1 MAVSNDFGFGALVV
15 AEVSAREVK
24 KECELFG
31 KEAEGVERSLDQ
43 F

>member
-1 MAVSNDFGFGALVV
+1 MAVSNDFGALV
-15 AEVSAREVK
+15 EVSAVEVD

-31 KEAEGVERSLDQ
+31 KEAKGAECSLDQ